1 MHVFLLILVFLLTAR
16 PTWAGSVVAFA
27 APVTRT
33 SGTAFCDANSDPE
46 WFKQHAK
53 PRHALGFEVSYG
65 DRSKRVTVKKPWKGT
80 NQQFTYTL
88 DCPGLTREVIAG
100 QRIVQI
106 PTQRMAALST
116 TYMGQLA
123 LLGAE
128 SRLAG
133 VKNPELVQTASV
145 KARLADGSVADLGS
159 GAIVDVERIARL
171 KPDLVMTFAMG
182 DPASDLHP
190 AIERLRLP
198 VVLNGEYLET
208 TPLGRAEWILFLA
221 YFLDQERDA
230 RAIFDTVE
238 RQYQDLVRLAQTATE
253 PKPTV
258 MGGSPYGDTWW
269 VPGRDGYMAT
279 LFRDAG
285 AAYVFAD
292 KHETVSVALQF
303 EAVLR
308 RAATAQTWILD
319 NADPQMLAQYEPRI
333 RYFPAV
339 QKGEIYSATART
351 DYWESG
357 LANPQILL
365 ADVLRVLRPQ
375 LIPTHEL
382 QFLRRSPLAP

>member
-1 MHVFLLILVFLLTAR
+1 M
-16 PTWAGSVVAFA
+16 VAFA
-27 APVTRT
+27 VPVTRT
-33 SGTAFCDANSDPE
+33 SGPAFCDANSDHE

-65 DRSKRVTVKKPWKGT
+65 YRSKQVTVKKPWKGT

-88 DCPGLTREVIAG
+88 DCPGLAREATSG

-106 PTQRMAALST
+106 PTRRMAALST

-133 VKNPELVQTASV
+133 VKNPELVQTESV
-145 KARLADGSVADLGS
+145 KAKLADGSIADLGS

-230 RAIFDTVE
+230 LTLFEAVE
-238 RQYQDLVRLAQTATE
+238 RQYTELVHLAQTAVG

-258 MGGSPYGDTWW
+258 LGGSPYGDTWW
-269 VPGRDGYMAT
+269 VPGGDGYMAT

-308 RAATAQTWILD
+308 RAASAQAWILD
-319 NADPQMLAQYEPRI
+319 NADPRVLEQHEPRI
-333 RYFPAV
+333 KYFAAV
-339 QKGEIYSATART
+339 QKGEIYNANARA
-351 DYWESG
+351 DYWEAG
-357 LANPQILL
+357 LANPQVLL
-365 ADVLRVLRPQ
+365 ADVIRVVHPQ
-375 LIPTHEL
+375 LVPAHTL
-382 QFLRRSPLAP
+382 QFLRRSPLLP